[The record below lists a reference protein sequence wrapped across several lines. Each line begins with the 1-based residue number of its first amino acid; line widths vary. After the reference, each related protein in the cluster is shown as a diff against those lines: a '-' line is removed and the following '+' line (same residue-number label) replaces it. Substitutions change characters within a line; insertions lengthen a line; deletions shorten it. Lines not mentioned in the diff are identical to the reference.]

1 MKLSIPIICPAC
13 GDTFSLDVSGGN
25 LPNYSHCPKCGA
37 RPYNNWP
44 LRNLVTLLLMERAKQ
59 ELANRDVTVA
69 ILLSAVAVEAETAHL
84 FLKWRGIDSGKL
96 LGNQTPE
103 DRKHWQDEWANMR
116 SIGKRL
122 DEVSRFLTC
131 RPFDEFA
138 RLKMDLLRP
147 ALMEYDPATSIKDFF
162 QQFFDRRNDFVHYG
176 KIDFQEADGRQ
187 CLSLASA
194 LLDLFHAMDMT
205 RAEALEEVHR
215 NTREKAAT
223 ITP

>member
-44 LRNLVTLLLMERAKQ
+44 LRNIVTLLLMERAKQ
-59 ELANRDVTVA
+59 ELANRDVTLA